1 MMDTRYLKIRIK
13 ESLLTNTAIDFDS
26 IHLQSDLSIDYYID
40 ALYKFINLKAIVH
53 SDFNII
59 FFFDFKTELIKLR
72 KIKFEE
78 RNIWINVEYKN
89 LVTKRKH
96 KIKYRFY
103 LKEYKFFAYDYK
115 AIIIGENDEKFI
127 IENNDADICE
137 YGNLV
142 RYTTDTTVCELSV
155 KKTAQRQLVK
165 IIDDTSGRPEYYY

>member
-1 MMDTRYLKIRIK
+1 MDIRSLKTRIK
-13 ESLLTNTAIDFDS
+13 ESLLANTAIDFDS
-26 IHLQSDLSIDYYID
+26 IHLQTDLSIYYYVD
-40 ALYKFINLKAIVH
+40 ALYRFINLKSIVH

-59 FFFDFKTELIKLR
+59 FFFDFKTELIKLS
-72 KIKFEE
+72 KVKFEE
-78 RNIWINVEYKN
+78 RNLWVNVEYKN
-89 LVTKRKH
+89 VMTKRKH

-115 AIIIGENDEKFI
+115 ATIIGENDEKFI

-142 RYTTDTTVCELSV
+142 RYTPDTTVCELSV

-165 IIDDTSGRPEYYY
+165 ILDDSGRLEYFY